1 MSHIDYYFTGA
12 SPFSYLGHRAFEAVA
27 RKHGCGIAYKPVSLM
42 GLWEVSGGQPP
53 AKRPPVRQR
62 YRLLE
67 LQRTAEMRGLPINL
81 TPRHFPVD
89 PTLADHAVIAL
100 LEEKKDPSD
109 YMFAIFSAVWANDEN
124 ISDPAVIEKHLD
136 ACGFNGAA
144 VLAAAQTEEIAGMRA
159 RNTKEAIE
167 ADAVGVPA
175 YVVNGEVFWGQDR
188 IELLDR
194 ALETGR
200 APFGAQA

>member
-27 RKHGCGIAYKPVSLM
+27 LKHGCGIAYKPLKLLDV
-42 GLWEVSGGQPP
+42 WEVSGGVPP

-67 LQRTAEMRGLPINL
+67 LQRAAEMRGLPINL
-81 TPRHFPVD
+81 EPQHFPVD
-89 PTLADHAVIAL
+89 PTLADQAVIAL
-100 LEEKKDPSD
+100 LNEKHDPSD
-109 YMFAIFSAVWANDEN
+109 FMFAIFSGVWANDEN
-124 ISDPAVIEKHLD
+124 ISDPAVIERHLG
-136 ACGFNGAA
+136 ACGFDGAA
-144 VLAAAQTEEIAGMRA
+144 ILAAAQTEEVAEIRA
-159 RNTKEAIE
+159 RNTREAIE

-175 YVVNGEVFWGQDR
+175 YVLNGEVFWGQDR
-188 IELLDR
+188 IDWLDR

-200 APFGAQA
+200 LPFRSGP